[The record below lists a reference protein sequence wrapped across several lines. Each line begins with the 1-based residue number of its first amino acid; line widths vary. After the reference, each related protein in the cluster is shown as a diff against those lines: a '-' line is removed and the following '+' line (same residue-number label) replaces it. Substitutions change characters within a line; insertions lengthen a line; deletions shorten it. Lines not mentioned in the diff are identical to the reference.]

1 MEVWRTK
8 CPHWLGLTAE
18 ANIKMRLICIV
29 AEKREQ
35 SFMRARLTVPNR
47 FRLMRNRSG
56 QKNWNQAYTT
66 LTGFI
71 TVLWLRNVK
80 GT

>member
-1 MEVWRTK
+1 MVW
-8 CPHWLGLTAE
+8 CCYIVWVPADI
-18 ANIKMRLICIV
+18 NIMRLICIV